1 MKLFKLAF
9 ISLLPLTA
17 HATDIAE
24 CSNPSGRTYFPHVGM
39 VPAQKAG
46 WVEDS
51 ITGGITKVTVNE
63 KGEYD
68 VLFVDTRKAI
78 VSSKEEGGKVLLY
91 AKGNQSFGILIFY
104 PGKTVE
110 TYTFFKTNSGKLEYT
125 NTTSRAGDELPL
137 LKTSLMR
144 GACSF
149 INLENVK

>member
-9 ISLLPLTA
+9 ICLLPLTA
-17 HATDIAE
+17 NAKDIAE

-46 WVEDS
+46 WGDDT
-51 ITGGITKVTVNE
+51 IKGGITKVTVNE

-68 VLFVDTRKAI
+68 VLFVDASKSI
-78 VSSKEEGGKVLLY
+78 ISSTEDGGKVVLF
-91 AKGNQSFGILIFY
+91 AKGSQSFGLLILY

-125 NTTSRAGDELPL
+125 NTTTRAGDELPL